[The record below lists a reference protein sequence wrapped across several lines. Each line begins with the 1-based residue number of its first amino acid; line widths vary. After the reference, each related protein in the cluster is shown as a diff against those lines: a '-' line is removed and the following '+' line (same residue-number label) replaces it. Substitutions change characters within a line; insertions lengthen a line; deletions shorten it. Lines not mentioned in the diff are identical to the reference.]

1 MHAIVPFPHNDHPR
15 IYDHLITIL
24 ITMIVWEGNIR
35 IDQFLD
41 KKFPWETSA
50 GKRILLQVPTTLL
63 YSIVGIMIPMFFYDA
78 FICRIPMLKR
88 ETIAMSSV
96 IIGLMVT
103 LIIMSAEIGIQFFKK
118 WKRSLLEIEEYK
130 AQSLQ
135 AQLQNLKNQVNPH
148 FLFNNLS
155 VLSSLVYKDQDKAA
169 DFIQQLSK
177 VYRYLLDNNNNEL
190 VTLEDEMKFIESYNY
205 LLQIRFDKNLIVDTH
220 IQKEEL
226 QKMLPPISLQLLMEN
241 AIKHNEVSSEWPL
254 KIDIFTQDDVL
265 VVKNNLQTRTNQE
278 PTSKTGLKNI
288 QQRYAHFTK
297 REVEVI
303 VTESEFTVKL
313 PLIKLS

>member
-1 MHAIVPFPHNDHPR
+1 
-15 IYDHLITIL
+15 
-24 ITMIVWEGNIR
+24 
-35 IDQFLD
+35 
-41 KKFPWETSA
+41 
-50 GKRILLQVPTTLL
+50 
-63 YSIVGIMIPMFFYDA
+63 
-78 FICRIPMLKR
+78 
-88 ETIAMSSV
+88 
-96 IIGLMVT
+96 
-103 LIIMSAEIGIQFFKK
+103 MSAEIGIQFFKK

-220 IQKEEL
+220 IQKDEL

-303 VTESEFTVKL
+303 ISESEFTVKL